1 METLTYR
8 FSDSVDFIFKLGYDC
23 PLESSP
29 FAQWGSPVE
38 SGSYLN
44 MFGDE
49 TGERKRQ
56 VDGPLELSFIFLIHN
71 RW

>member
-1 METLTYR
+1 MEILTYR
-8 FSDSVDFIFKLGYDC
+8 FSDFIFKLGYDC

-29 FAQWGSPVE
+29 FAQCGSPVE

-49 TGERKRQ
+49 TRERKRQ
-56 VDGPLELSFIFLIHN
+56 VDGP
-71 RW
+71 